1 MVIIYSISET
11 KSFFWSLKVV
21 VIIHLDTFIV
31 FLGGVFMKNLLI
43 IGAGQYGMVAKEIA
57 ESMKC
62 FEKIDFVDDVYPS
75 AVGKICDIDKLI
87 HEYDSAVVAIGN
99 TELRLNLI
107 KGLCEIGYEVPTLI
121 HEKAYVSP
129 SAKIGLG
136 CFIEPM
142 VVVHTA
148 VSIETGCILSAG
160 VILNHNSVF
169 TKAAILIADLLLKL
183 ELRSRLERRRA
194 IMRYVIP
201 RRLNI

>member
-1 MVIIYSISET
+1 
-11 KSFFWSLKVV
+11 
-21 VIIHLDTFIV
+21 
-31 FLGGVFMKNLLI
+31 MKNLLI
-43 IGAGQYGMVAKEIA
+43 IGAGQYGMVAKEIT

-75 AVGKICDIDKLI
+75 AVGKICDINKLI

-129 SAKIGLG
+129 SAKIDIG

-148 VSIETGCILSAG
+148 VTVETGCILSAG
-160 VILNHNSVF
+160 VILNHNSVVHEGCHNNCGSVVMARAEI
-169 TKAAILIADLLLKL
+169 KAGTQTRYNEVCDTEKVEHMKQHEKL
-183 ELRSRLERRRA
+183 PVA
-194 IMRYVIP
+194 V
-201 RRLNI
+201 